1 MSKKI
6 RLLVLPL
13 ALSGV
18 LFFQSCVTGE
28 EQKETESIQEPVD
41 EQDAFKKEQIK
52 KILYTVP
59 SPMSMASLIKKAGA
73 TFDKDL
79 MNDVGLLSNYN
90 TSSQQAMNLGIYGAD
105 LSYSSM
111 FDQDHEAILYLS
123 AVQRLCTEL
132 GIEGAIDSKIYERLN
147 QHMSDRDSVLNIV
160 SETYFSLDIYLKKAD
175 REDLLALIIAGGW
188 FEGLHLATKH
198 LNANTPEL
206 RQRIA
211 EQKYAVEDLTKL
223 LESYEANDLLS
234 SVKAD
239 VAEMKAAFD
248 QVEIKSTKS
257 ETSTDESGTTVI
269 GGKNEVIMSD
279 EALAAISAKVT
290 EIRDKYIK

>member
-1 MSKKI
+1 MIKTI

-13 ALSGV
+13 AFTTA

-28 EQKETESIQEPVD
+28 EKNETETIQEPVD
-41 EQDAFKKEQIK
+41 EQDDFKKEQIK

-73 TFDKDL
+73 TFDKSL
-79 MNDVGLLSNYN
+79 MNDVARISNYN

-123 AVQRLCTEL
+123 AVQKLCTEL

-147 QHMSDRDSVLNIV
+147 NHMSNRDSVLNIV

-198 LNANTPEL
+198 LNDETPEL
-206 RQRIA
+206 RTRIA
-211 EQKYAVEDLTKL
+211 EQKYAVEDLMKL
-223 LESYEANDLLS
+223 LDSYEENDLLAA
-234 SVKAD
+234 VKSD
-239 VAEMKAAFD
+239 VAEMKSAFD
-248 QVEIKSTKS
+248 AVEIKSGKS
-257 ETSTDESGTTVI
+257 ETSTDDSGKTVI
-269 GGKNEVIMSD
+269 GGSKEVTMSD
-279 EALAAISAKVT
+279 ESLAMISEKVT
-290 EIRDKYIK
+290 EIREKYIK